1 MHFIESSIQRF
12 DLSQQILMLNVQ
24 VALSRFSF
32 EKLLSNNP
40 LCFPEILHYFRSTIC
55 QPHILIRNSIVL
67 PLTSLEIKVY
77 HKPCINPKALIIS
90 SKRIFQLRDACTSPQ
105 KDRWS
110 LHTCQH
116 PQDRQN
122 LVVVSHTTFPQGN
135 RRGNNVLTSYVQY
148 FINNAATTNIILTDF
163 QHRYE

>member
-1 MHFIESSIQRF
+1 MHFVESSIKHF
-12 DLSQQILMLNVQ
+12 DLSPQILMLNVQ

-67 PLTSLEIKVY
+67 PLTSLEIQVS
-77 HKPCINPKALIIS
+77 HKPCTNPKTLIIS

-105 KDRWS
+105 MDRWS
-110 LHTCQH
+110 LHILLAPLGLTK
-116 PQDRQN
+116 
-122 LVVVSHTTFPQGN
+122 TFWLHHIQLFFNKSIKEYHFDIHSPDFIKCGN
-135 RRGNNVLTSYVQY
+135 C
-148 FINNAATTNIILTDF
+148 
-163 QHRYE
+163 

>member
-1 MHFIESSIQRF
+1 MHFIESFIKRL
-12 DLSQQILMLNVQ
+12 DLSLQILMLNVQ
-24 VALSRFSF
+24 VAQSRFSF
-32 EKLLSNNP
+32 EKHFSNNP
-40 LCFPEILHYFRSTIC
+40 ICFPEILHHFRSTIC

-67 PLTSLEIKVY
+67 PLTSLEIQVS

-90 SKRIFQLRDACTSPQ
+90 SNRIFPNPDAWSSPQ

-122 LVVVSHTTFPQGN
+122 LLVVSHTTFPQGN

-148 FINNAATTNIILTDF
+148 FINNAATANIIPTDF